1 MQRHEIAPYVTSP
14 CFRKDLR
21 LYILPF
27 LNNLFYPDKYSE
39 VEKKTFKI
47 FFN

>member
-1 MQRHEIAPYVTSP
+1 MQRHEIAPYVTSL

-27 LNNLFYPDKYSE
+27 LNNLFYPDNYSE
-39 VEKKTFKI
+39 VEKKITQNI
-47 FFN
+47 F